1 MTSEPLCPVVSLHRK
16 HDSFTS
22 SPLSLILSLRAL
34 NMLPAFAGL
43 PSATGRAGRPF
54 IGPVILNS
62 IFLLFET
69 PNVCP
74 SHLKWFESNK
84 PTTNQPVQKACLFG
98 PTADLTAMGYFRIL
112 FLFRPPI
119 NSLHL
124 LYFSFRLMEHLN
136 LLREKGKK
144 EKRKKEKKKE
154 LINENKKRT
163 KKVKGKVLLM

>member
-124 LYFSFRLMEHLN
+124 LYSSFRLMEHLN

-144 EKRKKEKKKE
+144 
-154 LINENKKRT
+154 KKRNN
-163 KKVKGKVLLM
+163 